1 MESFKEEVDF
11 VNPIKPN
18 DKYDK
23 YDKFQKNESNISLN
37 SYISYDNPEDI
48 DESKL
53 TGIFGNIV
61 KKMYPNVESSRIT
74 ILIQSMAIFSSML
87 PYGKGFYYYDGSYKT
102 FLNEFIVLVGNS
114 FSGKGNSFNNI
125 SALFRHVDPNFLD
138 KNITRN
144 IQSGESLV
152 YRLKDEELDPNDP
165 YAVEKDKRL
174 LLYQSEFSDLLTV
187 SGREFNTLS
196 SHIRNAFDGED
207 LENNTKGSLI
217 KASKPYLSIIGHI
230 TPSELL
236 NKFSNQVNFFN
247 GFGNR
252 FLWFYI
258 EGSKPLA
265 RGGNH
270 KFPDTYQKEIDDL
283 NFAIKKVSRNEND
296 SELIIN
302 SEFYEKY
309 DDWYQKKWNS
319 KSSGVLDSLSQRDP
333 KHIWKLA
340 SVNALAN
347 GRIEVGIEDYNLA
360 LLIINYCN
368 KSRTHLFGDK
378 FENPSDQKV
387 INFLFNNGGTATR
400 TQISYDLFQR
410 NKNSQQINEI
420 RDRLENGNR
429 IFVDRSQGNTNS
441 SEIWSIKQ

>member
-207 LENNTKGSLI
+207 LE
-217 KASKPYLSIIGHI
+217 
-230 TPSELL
+230 
-236 NKFSNQVNFFN
+236 
-247 GFGNR
+247 
-252 FLWFYI
+252 
-258 EGSKPLA
+258 
-265 RGGNH
+265 
-270 KFPDTYQKEIDDL
+270 
-283 NFAIKKVSRNEND
+283 RNEND